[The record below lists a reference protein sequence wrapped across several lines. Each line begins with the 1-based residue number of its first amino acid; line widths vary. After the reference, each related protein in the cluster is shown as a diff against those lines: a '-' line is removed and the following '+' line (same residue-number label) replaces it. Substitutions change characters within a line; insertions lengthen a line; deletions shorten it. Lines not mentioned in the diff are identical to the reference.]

1 MTGPEPRDTSEEQA
15 APASPAAPAASDAP
29 ASADAIVVPDAATA
43 PDATTAPEAAA
54 PPAAPAELRA
64 LGGPTPAAL
73 ADLTARFEELETV
86 LLCCDRLVAELASPR
101 TDPVVVEAVWTTIL
115 LSYGRCFATGSTG
128 SALTEDDL
136 NAVEENSE
144 ILAWHKVLLQ
154 LRDHYTDRETN
165 PRERFSVGVALAEDG
180 SADGVGITSVRQPLV
195 DDVTVRQAGKVAYA
209 LRKVLDERITAAQGR
224 VFTQVKG
231 MSSSTLGRLPVIAVA
246 DSAS

>member
-1 MTGPEPRDTSEEQA
+1 MTVPESPVPEPQDASGVSAAPSQTPDISAASAQDAPEEQA
-15 APASPAAPAASDAP
+15 APAPP
-29 ASADAIVVPDAATA
+29 VP
-43 PDATTAPEAAA
+43 
-54 PPAAPAELRA
+54 PAELRA
-64 LGGPTPAAL
+64 LGGPTPAAM

-86 LLCCDRLVAELASPR
+86 LLCCDRLVAELQSPR

-136 NAVEENSE
+136 TAIEENSE
-144 ILAWHKVLLQ
+144 ILGWHKVLLQ
-154 LRDHYTDRETN
+154 LRDHYTDRDTN

-195 DDVTVRQAGKVAYA
+195 DDVTVRQTGKVAYA
-209 LRKVLDERITAAQGR
+209 LRQVLDERITAAQGR

-231 MSSSTLGRLPVIAVA
+231 MSSSTLARLPVIPVA
-246 DSAS
+246 DSAR